1 MQETLERIVETV
13 VEEHPVKTLS
23 VRPLFYFH
31 VEQEVLSTVFTKT
44 ADIVTLHSAYMPTEE
59 RLVQWA
65 ERLRALNSNLECFQ
79 LEMRYTGYMDDIHD
93 NKHFFHR
100 GSMLHFEYA
109 KDGEFIEPICDESHK
124 HSTTIRPIPDA
135 ARSDDMNREGARCRY
150 VVCPGYVQRCYEM
163 VVVGARDDGIID

>member
-79 LEMRYTGYMDDIHD
+79 
-93 NKHFFHR
+93 N
-100 GSMLHFEYA
+100 
-109 KDGEFIEPICDESHK
+109 
-124 HSTTIRPIPDA
+124 
-135 ARSDDMNREGARCRY
+135 
-150 VVCPGYVQRCYEM
+150 
-163 VVVGARDDGIID
+163 